1 MKLVEI
7 KQEWE
12 KYIVLRDK
20 YIIDVVMA
28 TLVGNLVVDNDPL
41 WLLIAAPSSGGKTTI
56 INPVLDVP
64 SVFFID
70 DLTEK
75 TMLSG
80 YKIKGRD
87 ISLLKMIGS
96 GIMVFSDFTSI
107 LSKNPIM
114 RGEILSQLKL
124 VYDGKLTKYTGTGGV
139 LWQGKMGVIACSTP
153 DVYSHLE
160 SGRST
165 GERFIYYWMDIPT
178 DDEITL
184 KQEQVSMSSKDMTD
198 VMRGMYKE
206 YFSAVKDFAERKG
219 ISDLNINDI
228 QKDRLRKA
236 AMFCVNGKTTI
247 HTNFKNGKVD
257 QIPNKASV
265 GRDSKM
271 FSTMLKSLQLMHA
284 YETNDTKATVQDY
297 MIDIVEKCAYSSINR
312 ERRAILEILA
322 GANEKELTA
331 TQIGNLNGLG
341 LEKEGVGMFLAPLF
355 AVGLVKRNVS
365 GSTHKWYMP
374 LGWNRDFI
382 LKVSG
387 SVPQIRLKDL
397 EDAPD
402 EPEDDEFNNF

>member
-1 MKLVEI
+1 MKLHEI
-7 KQEWE
+7 KTEWE

-28 TLVGNLVVDNDPL
+28 SMIGNLLIDSDPL
-41 WLLIAAPSSGGKTTI
+41 WLLITAPSSGGKTTI
-56 INPVLDVP
+56 INPVVDIP
-64 SVFFID
+64 SVFFVD

-75 TMLSG
+75 TFLSG
-80 YKIKGRD
+80 YKIKGKD
-87 ISLLKMIGS
+87 TSLLKMIGS

-107 LSKNPIM
+107 LSKNIVS

-124 VYDGKLTKYTGTGGV
+124 VYDGKLTKYTGTGGA
-139 LWQGKMGVIACSTP
+139 LWQGKMGVVACSTP
-153 DVYSHLE
+153 DIYSHLE
-160 SGRST
+160 AGRST
-165 GERFIYYWMDIPT
+165 GERFIYYWMDIPS

-184 KQEQVSMSSKDMTD
+184 KQEQVSMSSKDMTLIMKD
-198 VMRGMYKE
+198 MYRE
-206 YFSAVKDFAERKG
+206 YFECVKQFSIKHGVR
-219 ISDLNINDI
+219 DLVMNDY

-236 AMFCVNGKTTI
+236 SMFCVNGKTTI

-271 FSTMLKSLQLMHA
+271 FGTLLRTLQLMYA
-284 YETNDTKATVQDY
+284 YEINDPDAKVQDY

-331 TQIGNLNGLG
+331 TQIGNMNGLG

-355 AVGLVKRNVS
+355 AVGLVKRS
-365 GSTHKWYMP
+365 IEGKSHKWFIP
-374 LGWNRDFI
+374 AGWNRDFI
-382 LKVSG
+382 IKTAG
-387 SVPQIRLKDL
+387 SVPQIQLKDI
-397 EDAPD
+397 EEATDT
-402 EPEDDEFNNF
+402 EIDDEFDNF